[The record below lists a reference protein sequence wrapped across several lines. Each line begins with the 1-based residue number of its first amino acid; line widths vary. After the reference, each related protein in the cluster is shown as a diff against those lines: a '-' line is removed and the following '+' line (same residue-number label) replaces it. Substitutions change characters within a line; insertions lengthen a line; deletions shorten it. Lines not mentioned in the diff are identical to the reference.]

1 MRHKNYE
8 VEKQPRIVSAAPL
21 MLTKKILLL
30 AMLPM
35 VVSCATHSYQKER
48 SAQRAEV
55 MLERSSKQAASSSL
69 YAAAPM
75 PNIVPAPLAASMPR
89 DIQGVWQ
96 DKAQDSQQQYGDKI
110 DNPVK
115 RVAEQPVSTFSID
128 VDTGSYTNVRQQI
141 WQGQKID
148 PRAIRAEEFINYFD
162 YQYPVVKELNKNS
175 APFSVSTLLTTAPW
189 DSSKQLLRV
198 ALKAKDMSAA
208 SLPAT
213 NLVYLVDVSGS
224 MNSVDK
230 LELVKTALTE
240 MVDELRSQDRVSIVT
255 YSGNTA
261 VALAATSGAEKQK
274 IKQAIAALSAAGGT
288 AGGAGIQMAYAQAKA
303 AFIPNGINRILLL
316 TDGDFNVGISDTN
329 TLKDMVAQQR
339 KNGIGLSTLG
349 VGNYRF
355 NDELM
360 EQLADVGDGK
370 YSYLDSLGEARKVLI
385 HEMSSTLATV
395 AKDVKIQ
402 VEFNPAAVQEYRLLG
417 YDNRQLTREDFNNDQ
432 VDSGDVGAGHTV
444 TALYELT
451 PVGAKSSIDPLRYGK
466 ETKPDSKKVDELAY
480 LRLRY
485 KQPNS
490 ETSQLMELP
499 VLASNLT
506 AWSRAGED
514 MYWATAAAS
523 FAFKLQ
529 KRTDIAQLSWQDLL
543 KLAKQGAGHDKYGQ
557 KQEMIALIEKARL
570 QDGGQ

>member
-1 MRHKNYE
+1 MRELKL
-8 VEKQPRIVSAAPL
+8 K
-21 MLTKKILLL
+21 LLL
-30 AMLPM
+30 IAMLLL
-35 VVSCATHSYQKER
+35 VVSCASNPYQKN
-48 SAQRAEV
+48 
-55 MLERSSKQAASSSL
+55 AAG
-69 YAAAPM
+69 AAATSVSKSAMQQKRMAYASPVAPQAEMALASTGYPM
-75 PNIVPAPLAASMPR
+75 PIVMAAPSPLEPVR
-89 DIQGVWQ
+89 DN
-96 DKAQDSQQQYGDKI
+96 QQQYEDKVE
-110 DNPVK
+110 NPVK
-115 RVAEQPVSTFSID
+115 RVAEQPISTFSID

-141 WQGQKID
+141 WQGQRID
-148 PRAIRAEEFINYFD
+148 PLAIRAEEFINYFD
-162 YQYPVVKELNKNS
+162 YQYPVAKEISKNS
-175 APFSVSTLLTTAPW
+175 QPFSVNTLLTQAPW
-189 DSSKQLLRV
+189 DSSKQLLRI
-198 ALKAKDMSAA
+198 ALKAKDIKAA
-208 SLPAT
+208 NLPAT

-224 MNSVDK
+224 MNSADK

-261 VALAATSGAEKQK
+261 VVLPATSGSDKQK
-274 IKQAIAALSAAGGT
+274 IKQAIAGLSAAGGT

-303 AFIPNGINRILLL
+303 AFIKDGINRILLL

-329 TLKDMVAQQR
+329 TLKEMVAQQR

-349 VGNYRF
+349 VGNHRF
-355 NDELM
+355 NDGLM

-402 VEFNPAAVQEYRLLG
+402 VEFNAAYVQEYRLLG
-417 YDNRQLTREDFNNDQ
+417 YDNRQLKREDFNNDQ

-444 TALYELT
+444 TAIYELT
-451 PVGAKSSIDPLRYGK
+451 PVGAKPSIDPLRYGK
-466 ETKPDSKKVDELAY
+466 ETATDSAKQVDELAY

-490 ETSQLMELP
+490 EQSQLIEQP
-499 VLASNLT
+499 ILASKVTSWN
-506 AWSRAGED
+506 RAGAD

-543 KLAKQGAGHDKYGQ
+543 SLAKQGASNDKYGQ

-570 QDGGQ
+570 QDGGK

>member
-1 MRHKNYE
+1 MNHQRHDIK
-8 VEKQPRIVSAAPL
+8 VQQPILRAESLMPL
-21 MLTKKILLL
+21 TTKVLILALL
-30 AMLPM
+30 PVM
-35 VVSCATHSYQKER
+35 VSCSTHSYQKA
-48 SAQRAEV
+48 STAQGAKV
-55 MLERSSKQAASSSL
+55 MLERSAKQASVSSL
-69 YAAAPM
+69 YAAAPTSIMASVM
-75 PNIVPAPLAASMPR
+75 PRPSPAPRSEPY
-89 DIQGVWQ
+89 QPQ
-96 DKAQDSQQQYGDKI
+96 SNQQQYEDKI

-115 RVAEQPVSTFSID
+115 RVTEQPISTFSID

-141 WQGQKID
+141 WQGQRID
-148 PRAIRAEEFINYFD
+148 PQAIRAEEFINYFD
-162 YQYPVVKELNKNS
+162 YQYPVAKDVGKNS
-175 APFSVSTLLTTAPW
+175 TPFSVNTLLTTAPW
-189 DSSKQLLRV
+189 DSSKQLLRI
-198 ALKAKDMSAA
+198 ALKAQDIKAA
-208 SLPAT
+208 NLPAT

-224 MNSVDK
+224 MNSADK

-261 VALAATSGAEKQK
+261 VVLPATSGIDKQK
-274 IKQAIAALSAAGGT
+274 IKQAIAGLSAAGGT

-303 AFIPNGINRILLL
+303 AFIKDGINRILLL
-316 TDGDFNVGISDTN
+316 TDGDFNVGISDTD

-349 VGNYRF
+349 VGNHRF
-355 NDELM
+355 NDGLM

-402 VEFNPAAVQEYRLLG
+402 VEFNPAYVQEYRLLG
-417 YDNRQLTREDFNNDQ
+417 YNNRQLKREDFNNDQ

-444 TALYELT
+444 TAIYELT
-451 PVGAKSSIDPLRYGK
+451 PVGAKPSIDPLRYGK
-466 ETKPDSKKVDELAY
+466 EAKTDATKQVDELAY

-485 KQPNS
+485 KQPS
-490 ETSQLMELP
+490 DDKSQLIAQP
-499 VLASNLT
+499 ILASKVT
-506 AWSRAGED
+506 AWNSVGAD

-529 KRTDIAQLSWQDLL
+529 QRTDVAQLSWQDLL
-543 KLAKQGAGHDKYGQ
+543 SLAKQGASNDKYGQ

-570 QDGGQ
+570 QDGGK